1 MLNLK
6 TLKISDYKCLLFD
19 FDGTLVNSREANFQA
34 YRGAANDFGLELE
47 RNKFFEHWGKDALEF
62 LPSIFPTLTSQEIE
76 QIRKNKPVYFE
87 RYLELVTLNTELF
100 KLVTD
105 GAIEHKIALVTTA
118 KKASIE
124 LIFNKF
130 NLAKWFDVL
139 ITGDE
144 HIQPKPSPAP
154 YLLAL
159 DRLSCAAH
167 EAVAFEDSEVG
178 IRSAQSAQI
187 DVVKI
192 DFQP

>member
-34 YRGAANDFGLELE
+34 YRSAANDFDLKLE

-62 LPSIFPTLTSQEIE
+62 LPSIFPTLTSREIE

-87 RYLELVTLNTELF
+87 GYLELVILNTELF
-100 KLVTD
+100 KLITN